1 MQTPLLQLSARVSDY
16 HFIVAMSLLDSKS
29 EFDSRAQQVGL
40 VEEVVQAVT
49 DKGIASLAQ
58 LGFAAGTP
66 GTTDET
72 SLRAWASETLGGLSV
87 PLGQEIALR
96 RLLFTAHTL
105 IIASLKEEVARASS
119 AADVVRKLPPVETGG
134 TPHQASREASWH

>member
-1 MQTPLLQLSARVSDY
+1 
-16 HFIVAMSLLDSKS
+16 MSLLDSKS

-40 VEEVVQAVT
+40 VEEVVQALS

-72 SLRAWASETLGGLSV
+72 SL
-87 PLGQEIALR
+87 
-96 RLLFTAHTL
+96 
-105 IIASLKEEVARASS
+105 
-119 AADVVRKLPPVETGG
+119 
-134 TPHQASREASWH
+134 

>member
-1 MQTPLLQLSARVSDY
+1 
-16 HFIVAMSLLDSKS
+16 MSLLDSKS

-40 VEEVVQAVT
+40 VEEVAQALS

-72 SLRAWASETLGGLSV
+72 SLRAWGGSGPCKLGGRCGEEA
-87 PLGQEIALR
+87 P
-96 RLLFTAHTL
+96 
-105 IIASLKEEVARASS
+105 AS
-119 AADVVRKLPPVETGG
+119 
-134 TPHQASREASWH
+134 

>member
-1 MQTPLLQLSARVSDY
+1 
-16 HFIVAMSLLDSKS
+16 MSLLDSKS

-40 VEEVVQAVT
+40 VEEVVQALS

-72 SLRAWASETLGGLSV
+72 SLRAVS
-87 PLGQEIALR
+87 R
-96 RLLFTAHTL
+96 YH
-105 IIASLKEEVARASS
+105 S
-119 AADVVRKLPPVETGG
+119 ARKLRFGACFSLHIP
-134 TPHQASREASWH
+134 

>member
-29 EFDSRAQQVGL
+29 AFDSRAQQVGL
-40 VEEVVQAVT
+40 VEEVVQALS

-72 SLRAWASETLGGLSV
+72 SRY
-87 PLGQEIALR
+87 
-96 RLLFTAHTL
+96 H
-105 IIASLKEEVARASS
+105 S
-119 AADVVRKLPPVETGG
+119 ARKLRFGACFSLHIP
-134 TPHQASREASWH
+134 